1 MISNVWY
8 FELILEHIVFIC
20 HTAPSNVTHVSAVIS
35 CVRNDFKSL
44 LVWSS
49 VIQCMV
55 PSSSAS
61 IYKVGKCMMPNVLK
75 SVQILKLINVF

>member
-1 MISNVWY
+1 MISNISY

-20 HTAPSNVTHVSAVIS
+20 HTAPSNATHASAVI
-35 CVRNDFKSL
+35 CWVQNDFKSL

-55 PSSSAS
+55 PSFSVS
-61 IYKVGKCMMPNVLK
+61 IYKVGKCMKPNVLK
-75 SVQILKLINVF
+75 SVQILKLI